1 MYFALSFVGWGGVQ
15 IADNKGFI
23 GANVSFDTVAP
34 HRIHIGKRCVITEGS
49 LILTHYKNP
58 LTGKWFQG
66 DVYIGDN
73 VFIGAHT
80 IITKP
85 VRIGNNSMIGA
96 GSIVTKDI
104 PDNEVWAGNPAR
116 CIKKIPVD

>member
-1 MYFALSFVGWGGVQ
+1 MAN
-15 IADNKGFI
+15 NKGFI
-23 GANVSFDTVAP
+23 GSNVGFDTVAP
-34 HRIHIGKRCVITEGS
+34 HRIHLGKHCVIAEGS
-49 LILTHYKNP
+49 LILTHYINP
-58 LTGKWFQG
+58 ITGKWFQG

-85 VRIGNNSMIGA
+85 VRIGNNCIIGA
-96 GSIVTKDI
+96 GSIVTQDI